1 MFNFSD
7 KHKETGKLLSARKK
21 GRGNTHFTLIELLVV
36 IAIIAILA
44 AMLLPALQSARE
56 RGRRTHCLNNEKQIG
71 TGFQLYIDSYGG
83 YFPNYNSVA
92 YSDDSGALA
101 SAHWQ
106 VGMFKNKLLSI
117 NSLVDLSLPSAETMR
132 ASDGIPTDSI
142 GYGYN
147 SKGVGSRSLVDDG
160 GGTHIKQSELRRP
173 GATYLMMDSL
183 NVTTPSQGR
192 YIVREQSTQSSNQGQ
207 ADAYRHQKYI
217 NILYCDLRASAM
229 KIQNPALPY
238 STLTRWNY
246 KKADG
251 SGQRPICWQPF

>member
-1 MFNFSD
+1 MFKKQTH
-7 KHKETGKLLSARKK
+7 KHSS
-21 GRGNTHFTLIELLVV
+21 FTLIELLVV

-71 TGFQLYIDSYGG
+71 TAFQIYIDSYGG

-92 YSDDSGALA
+92 YSDDSGAIA

-173 GATYLMMDSL
+173 GQTYLVMDAR